1 MYLTKVN
8 DGGNHQAT
16 GVLPT
21 PNYNPTHRP
30 SAAVQAWGVPWS
42 SRIHLVELV
51 QVVGAIVGQQ
61 LVLVAINC

>member
-21 PNYNPTHRP
+21 PTTISTHRP
-30 SAAVQAWGVPWS
+30 SAAVQAWGVA
-42 SRIHLVELV
+42 RIHLVEF
-51 QVVGAIVGQQ
+51 VVGGIVGQQ